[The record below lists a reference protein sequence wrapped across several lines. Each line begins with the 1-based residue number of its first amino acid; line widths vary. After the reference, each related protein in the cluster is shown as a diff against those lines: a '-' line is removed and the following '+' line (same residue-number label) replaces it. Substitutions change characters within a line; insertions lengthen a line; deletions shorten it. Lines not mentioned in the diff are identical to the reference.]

1 MNKAQNDET
10 IKNTLAAKL
19 EQYDLLDITANFL
32 KHYDLALVGLYPEI
46 LFPELPPDECFE
58 TLASVKAS
66 LLREPKSNA
75 EMVLSDV
82 TIKKLLTIPIS
93 TVNNVISLICNLS
106 GCPYNIVRSWYDKNV
121 ELYLVSAESVQKVHD
136 VLTVFFCKAINQYL
150 YNDALVLG
158 EDETRR
164 RLELLVQTTGI
175 YAPEVVYEMYGRNGS
190 LGFLLFPYLS
200 DPTEAM
206 LHLHSLFGQETTA
219 HILKTDFWCLFDYK
233 NAALEAPVI
242 HDNGLDKMKSLVA
255 AYQSQESFEAEL
267 RTIYDKITPMDY
279 DEVWKEDFLP
289 RYIALKESF
298 IQYPICPKLMRRL
311 CATVTAFK
319 LCGGNALITEEFERF
334 CIH

>member
-1 MNKAQNDET
+1 MNKVQKDET

-19 EQYDLLDITANFL
+19 EQYDLLDITTNFL

-46 LFPELPPDECFE
+46 LLPELPPDECFE
-58 TLASVKAS
+58 TLSAVKVS
-66 LLREPKSNA
+66 LLREPKRNA
-75 EMVLSDV
+75 EIVLSDA

-106 GCPYNIVRSWYDKNV
+106 GCPDNIVRSWYDKNV
-121 ELYLVSAESVQKVHD
+121 EMYLISTEIVQKVHN
-136 VLTVFFCKAINQYL
+136 VLTHYFCKSINQYL
-150 YNDALVLG
+150 YKDALVLG
-158 EDETRR
+158 AEETHR

-200 DPTEAM
+200 DPTDAM
-206 LHLHSLFGQETTA
+206 QHLHSLFGQETTA

-233 NAALEAPVI
+233 NTAIEDDTI
-242 HDNGLDKMKSLVA
+242 YDNGIDKMKSLVA
-255 AYQSQESFEAEL
+255 AYQVQECFEAEL

-279 DEVWKEDFLP
+279 DEVWKEEFLP
-289 RYIALKESF
+289 RYTALKESF
-298 IQYPICPKLMRRL
+298 IQHPICPKLMRRL
-311 CATVTAFK
+311 CAVVTAFK
-319 LCGGNALITEEFERF
+319 LCGGNVLITEEFERF